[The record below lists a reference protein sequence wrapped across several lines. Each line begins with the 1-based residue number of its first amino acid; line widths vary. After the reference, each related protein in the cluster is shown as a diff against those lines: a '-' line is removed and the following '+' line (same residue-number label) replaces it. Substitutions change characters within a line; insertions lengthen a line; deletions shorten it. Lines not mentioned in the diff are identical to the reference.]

1 MSTKDFL
8 LEIGCE
14 ELPAKGLFPFINQLK
29 DRLSQEL
36 QQAHLSFE
44 TITSYATPRRLALL
58 VKSLITEQA
67 DRQVEK
73 RGPAI
78 NAPEKALQ
86 GFLNVNKTTLD
97 QLTQRDGYYYFQE
110 EIKGEKTEH
119 LLPQMVSRAIAA
131 LTNIKMMAWG
141 AHPTPFLRPVHW
153 VVMLYGTTP
162 LQAEILGVKTVSHTF
177 GHRYHHPQKISLPQ
191 ASDYED
197 VLFEEG
203 FVQADFHKRKEF
215 IRDEIKKMAS
225 THKATLMLDEDLL
238 EEVTGLVEWPVALL
252 CQFPKTF
259 LSVPKEAL
267 VSSIQHHQKCFPLYN
282 KDEKLH
288 PYFISISNIQ
298 SQRVQEVIAGNERV
312 MRARLSDAAFFYAQ
326 DQKTLLG
333 YHLKT
338 LEKVIFHQK
347 LGSVADKVK
356 RIVALA
362 EKIAEKIQADKEN
375 TRRAAILCKAD
386 LMTQMV
392 GEFPELQGT
401 MGEYYA
407 KLQGESDEVAAPIR
421 EHYLPRFAG
430 DVLPKTPIG
439 CVLALAD
446 RLDTINSIFKIG
458 EMPTG
463 EKDPL
468 GLRRAATG
476 IIRIITEKELDHLLL
491 SDICE
496 TEAVKNFILER
507 LPAYYSENK
516 FSPELLKAVLEVQNN
531 NLADIYR
538 RIVALQAF
546 SQLPEA
552 QALSEANKRVKNIL
566 KKNTLS
572 HADVSPDLFEF
583 PAEKNLHKD
592 ICALEKKDYKNNYK
606 ILLQDLASLNK
617 SVDEFFASVMVE
629 VDNEV
634 VKQNRLHLLKRL
646 RELFLNVADI
656 SLLSPTLSSRQEAGI
671 QAPGKVK

>member
-14 ELPAKGLFPFINQLK
+14 ELPAKGLYPLINQLK
-29 DRLSQEL
+29 DRLTQEL

-44 TITSYATPRRLALL
+44 SIVPYATPRRLALW
-58 VKSLITEQA
+58 VKNLITEQA
-67 DRQVEK
+67 DRQAEK

-86 GFLNVNKTTLD
+86 GFLAANKTTIE
-97 QLTQRDGYYYFQE
+97 QLSQRDGYYYFQE

-131 LTNIKMMAWG
+131 LTNIKMMHWG
-141 AHPTPFLRPVHW
+141 AHSTPFLRPVHW

-162 LQAEILGVKTVSHTF
+162 LHAEILGIKTVSHTF
-177 GHRYHHPQKISLPQ
+177 GHRYHHPQKIPLPQ

-215 IRDEIKKMAS
+215 IRNEIEKIAS
-225 THKATLMLDEDLL
+225 AHKAKLLLDEDLL

-282 KDEKLH
+282 KDEKLL

-298 SQRVQEVIAGNERV
+298 SQHVQEVIAGNERV
-312 MRARLSDAAFFYAQ
+312 MRARLSDAAFFFAQ
-326 DQKTLLG
+326 DQKILLG
-333 YHLKT
+333 HYLKA

-356 RIVALA
+356 RIVALS

-392 GEFPELQGT
+392 GEFPELQGI

-407 KLQGESDEVAAPIR
+407 KLQGESDEVATPIR

-430 DVLPKTPIG
+430 DALPKTPIG

-468 GLRRAATG
+468 GLRRAAAG

-491 SDICE
+491 SALCE
-496 TEAVKNFILER
+496 NEAVKNFILER

-516 FSPELLKAVLEVQNN
+516 FPPELLKSVLEVQNN

-538 RIVALQAF
+538 RIIALQDF

-572 HADVSPDLFEF
+572 NTNINPDLFESA
-583 PAEKNLHKD
+583 AEKKLYEVIH
-592 ICALEKKDYKNNYK
+592 ALEVKEHKKNYK
-606 ILLQDLASLNK
+606 DLLKDLASLNK
-617 SVDEFFASVMVE
+617 PIDEFFTSVMVE
-629 VDNEV
+629 VENEA
-634 VKQNRLHLLKRL
+634 VKQNRLHLLKAL
-646 RELFLNVADI
+646 RDLFLKVADI
-656 SLLSPTLSSRQEAGI
+656 SLLQ
-671 QAPGKVK
+671 K